1 MKDYLVRAMIGK
13 GEARV
18 LAVRTTELV
27 EEARLRHDTWHTV
40 TAALGRTL
48 SGAAMMGALLKEDG
62 VVTIRV
68 AGDGPINGMI
78 VQADNHGRVR
88 GYALEPHVFS
98 PLNEKGKLDVSA
110 AVGNE
115 GNLYVTYDL
124 KMKEAY
130 TGVSK
135 LVSGEIGEDLTY
147 YLASSEQI
155 PSAVALGVMVGPSGT
170 VRAAG
175 GLLVQL
181 MPEARP
187 GLAETI
193 EERLGRLNFISS
205 LFESGLAPEEI
216 LQQLFGEMDLKVLET
231 MELVFECKCSRDRAA
246 SVLMGLGAD
255 ELEEILEEEGE
266 AEVRCHFCG
275 DVVNFSREDLQGLIY
290 LAANGEPD
298 EKRLS

>member
-1 MKDYLVRAMIGK
+1 
-13 GEARV
+13 
-18 LAVRTTELV
+18 
-27 EEARLRHDTWHTV
+27 
-40 TAALGRTL
+40 
-48 SGAAMMGALLKEDG
+48 
-62 VVTIRV
+62 
-68 AGDGPINGMI
+68 
-78 VQADNHGRVR
+78 
-88 GYALEPHVFS
+88 
-98 PLNEKGKLDVSA
+98 
-110 AVGNE
+110 
-115 GNLYVTYDL
+115 L
-124 KMKEAY
+124 KMKEPY
-130 TGVSK
+130 TGISK